1 VGEKLKGLLAGFI
14 FRLIALLT
22 LGQISPILSACII
35 IERDGKFLLINRS
48 DGLGYAVPGG
58 IVRYRETLEQC
69 VLREA
74 QEETG
79 YTVAITS
86 IVGIYSSLK
95 RDPRLRAVSIAY
107 KGSIIDGE
115 EHGSREGQTCW
126 CTPGEVFGH
135 MAFDCELM
143 LKDYLSGQQRLS

>member
-1 VGEKLKGLLAGFI
+1 MGEKLKGLLAGFI